1 MKKTMF
7 DRLEP
12 ARERGRFTKHDQKL
26 AKDIATWAGNF
37 SESVHND
44 EVAQAEYNYYRLRK
58 LQLGG
63 SR

>member
-1 MKKTMF
+1 MKSMF

-12 ARERGRFTKHDQKL
+12 ARQRGKFTKHDQRL
-26 AKDIATWAGNF
+26 AYNIAVWARNF
-37 SESVHND
+37 SDCVREND
-44 EVAQAEYNYYRLRK
+44 VAQAEDDYFRLRQ